1 LPDSE
6 SFPDNGMKILGV
18 YNIKGGVGKT
28 ATAVNIGHLAAKSGL
43 RTLIWDLDPQA
54 AATFY
59 LRVKPKVKGSN
70 KLIEGKRDLNDVL
83 KGSDYL
89 NLDLLPAD
97 FSYRNMDL
105 KLGESKKPAVR
116 LLKLLRPLS
125 EQYDVIVLDCPPS
138 ISLVS
143 ENIFRAADALL
154 LPTIPTTLSLR
165 TMNQLLDFTEGH
177 KLQTPV
183 YAFYSMVDRRKKL
196 HQEVIASPADPRC
209 TVLDTLIPYASE
221 VERMGLERRPV
232 TDFARSSPAGRA
244 YEALWQEITRQVGGM
259 KPASAAHYPF

>member
-1 LPDSE
+1 
-6 SFPDNGMKILGV
+6 MKIIGV

-28 ATAVNIGHLAAKSGL
+28 ATAVNVAHLAAKSGL

-54 AATFY
+54 AATYY
-59 LRVKPKVKGSN
+59 LRVKPKVKRSE
-70 KLIEGKRDLNDVL
+70 KLLRGKGKGELDDVV
-83 KGSDYL
+83 KGSDYP

-105 KLGESKKPAVR
+105 LLGENKKPTLR

-125 EQYDVIVLDCPPS
+125 KEYDLVVLDCPPS

-165 TMNQLLDFTEGH
+165 TMQQLLDFMEGH
-177 KLQTPV
+177 KLMTPV
-183 YAFYSMVDRRKKL
+183 YAFYSMVDRRKRL
-196 HQEVIASPADPRC
+196 HQDVIAAPGDPRC
-209 TVLDTLIPYASE
+209 TVLETVIPYATE
-221 VERMGLERRPV
+221 VERMGIERRPV
-232 TDFARSSPAGRA
+232 TDYRPRSPAGLA
-244 YEALWQEITRQVGGM
+244 YQALWAEAKAKVGGL
-259 KPASAAHYPF
+259 KPMADLDSLF

>member
-1 LPDSE
+1 
-6 SFPDNGMKILGV
+6 MKIIGV

-28 ATAVNIGHLAAKSGL
+28 ATAVNLGHLAATSGL

-59 LRVKPKVKGSN
+59 LRVKPKVPDSEKM
-70 KLIEGKRDLNDVL
+70 LRGKRELDAVV

-105 KLGESKKPAVR
+105 LLGGSKKPALR
-116 LLKLLRPLS
+116 LLKLLRPLAS
-125 EQYDVIVLDCPPS
+125 QYDLVVLDCPPS

-165 TMNQLLDFTEGH
+165 TLEQLLDFMQDH
-177 KLQTPV
+177 HLKTPV
-183 YAFYSMVDRRKKL
+183 YAFYSMVDRRKRL
-196 HQEVIASPADPRC
+196 HQDIIASPGDPRC
-209 TVLDTLIPYASE
+209 TVLETIIPYATE
-221 VERMGLERRPV
+221 VERMGLERRAV
-232 TDFARSSPAGRA
+232 TDFAPRSPAGRA
-244 YEALWQEITRQVGGM
+244 YQALWEEVRSKVGGLR
-259 KPASAAHYPF
+259 AVGGFYLPF

>member
-1 LPDSE
+1 
-6 SFPDNGMKILGV
+6 MKIIGV

-28 ATAVNIGHLAAKSGL
+28 ATAVNIAHLAAKSGL

-59 LRVKPKVKGSN
+59 LRVKPKVKRS
-70 KLIEGKRDLNDVL
+70 KRMLRGKTDLDGVL
-83 KGSDYL
+83 KGSDYP

-105 KLGESKKPAVR
+105 VLGENKRPTLR

-125 EQYDVIVLDCPPS
+125 EKYDLVVLDCPPS

-165 TMNQLLDFTEGH
+165 TMQQLLDFMEGH
-177 KLQTPV
+177 KLMTPV
-183 YAFYSMVDRRKKL
+183 YAFYSMVDRRKRL
-196 HQEVIASPADPRC
+196 HQDVISAPSDPRC
-209 TVLDTLIPYASE
+209 TVLETVIPYATE

-232 TDFARSSPAGRA
+232 TDYVPRSPAGVA
-244 YEALWQEITRQVGGM
+244 YQALWDEAKARVGGLS
-259 KPASAAHYPF
+259 PVVDLDSLF

>member
-1 LPDSE
+1 
-6 SFPDNGMKILGV
+6 MKILGV

-28 ATAVNIGHLAAKSGL
+28 ATAVNIGHLAATTGL

-59 LRVKPKVKGSN
+59 LRVKPKVKQSV
-70 KLIEGKRDLNDVL
+70 KMLKGKRELDDVV
-83 KGSDYL
+83 KGSDYP

-105 KLGESKKPAVR
+105 LLGENKRPAMQ

-125 EQYDVIVLDCPPS
+125 KQYDLVVLDCPPS

-165 TMNQLLDFTEGH
+165 TMEQLLDFMEGH
-177 KLQTPV
+177 GLMTPV
-183 YAFYSMVDRRKKL
+183 YAFYSMVDRRKRL
-196 HQEVIASPADPRC
+196 HLDVIATPGDRRC
-209 TVLDTLIPYASE
+209 HILDTVIPYATE

-232 TDFARSSPAGRA
+232 TDYAPRSNAGRA
-244 YEALWQEITRQVGGM
+244 YRALWDELR
-259 KPASAAHYPF
+259 HYVSGLQAVRRIDLPF

>member
-1 LPDSE
+1 
-6 SFPDNGMKILGV
+6 MKILGV

-28 ATAVNIGHLAAKSGL
+28 ATAVNIGHLAAQSGL

-59 LRVKPKVKGSN
+59 LRVKPKVKGSV
-70 KLIEGKRDLNDVL
+70 KLIKGKGDLDDVV
-83 KGSDYL
+83 KGSDFP

-105 KLGESKKPAVR
+105 MLGENKKPALR

-125 EQYDVIVLDCPPS
+125 KQYDLVVLDCPPS

-165 TMNQLLDFTEGH
+165 TMAQLLDFMEGH
-177 KLQTPV
+177 KLKTPV
-183 YAFYSMVDRRKKL
+183 HAFYSMVDRRKRL
-196 HQEVIASPADPRC
+196 HQDVMATPGDARC
-209 TVLDTLIPYASE
+209 NVLETVIPYATE

-232 TDFARSSPAGRA
+232 TDYAPRSPAGRA
-244 YEALWQEITRQVGGM
+244 YRALWDEIKQQVGGL
-259 KPASAAHYPF
+259 KPISRFDAPF

>member
-1 LPDSE
+1 
-6 SFPDNGMKILGV
+6 MKILGV

-28 ATAVNIGHLAAKSGL
+28 ATAVNVGHLAASSGL

-59 LRVKPKVKGSN
+59 LRVKPKVKGSM
-70 KLIEGKRDLNDVL
+70 KLLKGKRALDDVV
-83 KGSDYL
+83 KGSDYP
-89 NLDLLPAD
+89 NLDLLPSD

-105 KLGESKKPAVR
+105 LLGENKKPAVQ
-116 LLKLLRPLS
+116 LLRLLRPLS
-125 EQYDVIVLDCPPS
+125 KYYDLVVLDCPPS

-165 TMNQLLDFTEGH
+165 TMEQLLDFMEGH
-177 KLQTPV
+177 KLDAPV
-183 YAFYSMVDRRKKL
+183 YAFYSMVDRRKRL
-196 HQEVIASPADPRC
+196 HQDVIATPSDPRC
-209 TVLDTLIPYASE
+209 KVLETVVPYATE

-232 TDFARSSPAGRA
+232 TDYAPRSKAGRA
-244 YEALWQEITRQVGGM
+244 YQALWDELRLYVKGLN
-259 KPASAAHYPF
+259 PVPRFDVPF

>member
-1 LPDSE
+1 
-6 SFPDNGMKILGV
+6 MKIIGV

-28 ATAVNIGHLAAKSGL
+28 ATAVNIAHLAAKSGL

-59 LRVKPKVKGSN
+59 LRVKPKVKRSN
-70 KLIEGKRDLNDVL
+70 KLLRGKGGLDDVV
-83 KGSDYL
+83 KGSDYP

-105 KLGESKKPAVR
+105 VLGENKKPTMR
-116 LLKLLRPLS
+116 LLRLLRPLS
-125 EQYDVIVLDCPPS
+125 EKYDLVVLDCPPS

-165 TMNQLLDFTEGH
+165 TMQQLLDFMQGH
-177 KLQTPV
+177 KLMTPV
-183 YAFYSMVDRRKKL
+183 YAFYSMVDRRKRL
-196 HQEVIASPADPRC
+196 HQDVIAGPSDPRC
-209 TVLDTLIPYASE
+209 TVLQTVIPYATE
-221 VERMGLERRPV
+221 VERMGIERRPV
-232 TDFARSSPAGRA
+232 TDYVPRSPAGVA
-244 YEALWQEITRQVGGM
+244 YDALWAEARAKVGGLE
-259 KPASAAHYPF
+259 AVVDLDSLF

>member
-1 LPDSE
+1 
-6 SFPDNGMKILGV
+6 MKIIGV

-28 ATAVNIGHLAAKSGL
+28 ATAVNIGHLAAHSGL

-59 LRVKPKVKGSN
+59 LRVKPKVKGSV
-70 KLIEGKRDLNDVL
+70 KMLRGKRDLDEVL
-83 KGSDYL
+83 KGSDYP
-89 NLDLLPAD
+89 NLDLLPSD

-105 KLGESKKPAVR
+105 LLGDSKKPAMQ
-116 LLKLLRPLS
+116 LLKLLRPMS
-125 EQYDVIVLDCPPS
+125 ENYDLVVLDCPPS

-165 TMNQLLDFTEGH
+165 TMGQLLDFMEGH
-177 KLQTPV
+177 KLTTPV
-183 YAFYSMVDRRKKL
+183 YAFYSMVDRRKRL
-196 HQEVIASPADPRC
+196 HQEIVQSPADPRC
-209 TVLDTLIPYASE
+209 SVLNAWIPYASE

-232 TDFARSSPAGRA
+232 TDYARSSTAGRA
-244 YEALWQEITRQVGGM
+244 YRVLWQEVRDRVGGLR
-259 KPASAAHYPF
+259 PALAQNFPF